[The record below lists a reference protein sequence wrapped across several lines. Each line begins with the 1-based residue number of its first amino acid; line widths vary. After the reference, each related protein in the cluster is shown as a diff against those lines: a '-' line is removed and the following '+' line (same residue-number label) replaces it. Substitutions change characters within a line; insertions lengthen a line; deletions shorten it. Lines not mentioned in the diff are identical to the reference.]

1 MGLIHQEPVEA
12 RNLSADLDESE
23 EINGK
28 DKNLYQLGI

>member
-1 MGLIHQEPVEA
+1 VEA

-28 DKNLYQLGI
+28 VDHEDVIWFLMHL